1 MSDRFVRQFQELS
14 MQRTFTFVTREAGPL
29 TWGQLKKLTQE
40 AEKTLQ
46 KAGQPLNPTNL
57 LLAMMAVVTCQVMY
71 VEATNYTYWAYIPN
85 PPLVRAV
92 SWGEVEVQVCTNET
106 NFFPPPDCGG
116 IEQLSQH
123 VQNYNFTNL
132 TIAAEGIP
140 LCIGGHSFC
149 LSTKTHSHHSC
160 NTWGVNYRGQHFAV
174 FTVLISSRGF
184 NTSRSYLNKSKRI
197 HMSLCP
203 ASFFEASLSRLEWE
217 HCRDHDPRLVMNFS
231 NHVIVDWSPTHGEF
245 LEKWSNRSL
254 KWHRINGTLNGQG
267 NETVKWQHF
276 ALVPPPL
283 QMDGHPQLQ
292 GDIRKLWAVSGDLTI
307 WTGNFTLNINDPKGP
322 FQVHL
327 ILINLTL
334 L

>member
-1 MSDRFVRQFQELS
+1 M
-14 MQRTFTFVTREAGPL
+14 
-29 TWGQLKKLTQE
+29 
-40 AEKTLQ
+40 
-46 KAGQPLNPTNL
+46 NPTNL

-71 VEATNYTYWAYIPN
+71 VEAANYTYWAYIPN
-85 PPLVRAV
+85 PPLVQAV

-123 VQNYNFTNL
+123 VQNYNITNL

-149 LSTKTHSHHSC
+149 LSTKTHSHHSY

-217 HCRDHDPRLVMNFS
+217 HCRDHDPRLVMNF
-231 NHVIVDWSPTHGEF
+231 
-245 LEKWSNRSL
+245 
-254 KWHRINGTLNGQG
+254 
-267 NETVKWQHF
+267 
-276 ALVPPPL
+276 
-283 QMDGHPQLQ
+283 
-292 GDIRKLWAVSGDLTI
+292 
-307 WTGNFTLNINDPKGP
+307 
-322 FQVHL
+322 
-327 ILINLTL
+327 
-334 L
+334 